1 MPGIHSDD
9 IKLLE
14 SARMADTSD
23 GGGGATGIE
32 IVDGQTH
39 NIFPPISTD
48 NRAQGAFHTRK
59 VFGLAHT
66 DNTEL
71 LLGGGFSVMEPPEDE
86 KVSVVLFQTPGWFD
100 ERTDAISLVERYRV
114 KGPRL
119 VCRIADVHYEG
130 TKILALYNVADS
142 GFPNPGDTIF
152 LRNPDG
158 TEQPVRVLKVTRST
172 AVIQTDDSGPWT
184 VYLCTCQ
191 LNKVLAFELQG
202 KPIQKPSP
210 AASTTAWVY
219 SESPAQGA
227 MFYGVKR
234 LGVSAA
240 IGDRSIYLDGGIM
253 INLVPASTVPEPVID
268 QYPLIQRPTLS
279 RTAQSALT
287 IPAQSL
293 ALGPGAVLQLPTA
306 VEPGSLTM
314 THGGTAF
321 TTEANGNL
329 LQGATVVG
337 TVDHTGR
344 SITML
349 GTAPNYGTQNNSIT
363 YRPATRTGATA
374 HSIGIEVTS
383 ANQSAAWVRS
393 LAPTAAPGTLSFSYM
408 ANGTWYELTD
418 DGTGKISGADSS
430 YGTGQ
435 LNYVT
440 GSMAVTAGAL
450 PDVGSMIIIM
460 WGEADSAEQATG
472 LPTRAWCYLPLDAQ
486 PDGNV
491 VATWSRGGTNY
502 SATVAPNGTVTGP
515 AQARPVE
522 RRDDGSYHLPF
533 SPDTLPDGAIHLV
546 YTPIDETPDFVNNGG
561 GSYTLN
567 GGNPI
572 KPGSVRFRCIG
583 TSAEA
588 GSVNWQGGNQ
598 VYDCYS
604 QGTEIY
610 ARGVGVIGTV
620 NNTTGAMVLS
630 HGSVSVSGYRAQRKK
645 YEYATSGGI

>member
-23 GGGGATGIE
+23 GGGGATGKVIE
-32 IVDGQTH
+32 DGKTH

-59 VFGLAHT
+59 VYGLAHT

-71 LLGGGFSVMEPPEDE
+71 LLGAGFSVMEPPQDP
-86 KVSVVLFQTPGWFD
+86 KVSVLLFQTPGWFD
-100 ERTDAISLVERYRV
+100 ERTEAINLVERYRV
-114 KGPRL
+114 KGPRML
-119 VCRIADVHYEG
+119 GRIADVHYAG
-130 TKILALYNVADS
+130 TKILQLYNVADS

-152 LRNPDG
+152 LRNPNG
-158 TEQPVRVLKVTRST
+158 QEQPVRVLKTTRST
-172 AVIQTDDSGPWT
+172 AVIQTDEGGPWT

-191 LNKVLAFELQG
+191 LNKMLDFELQG
-202 KPIQKPSP
+202 RPIQKSAPGSN
-210 AASTTAWVY
+210 AAVVFT
-219 SESPAQGA
+219 ESPAEGA
-227 MFYGVKR
+227 RFYGVKR
-234 LGVSAA
+234 LGVNAS
-240 IGDRSIYLDGGIM
+240 IGHRSIYLDGGIM
-253 INLVPASTVPEPVID
+253 VNLVPASTVPEPVID
-268 QYPLIQRPTLS
+268 QYPLMQRPTLS
-279 RTAQSALT
+279 RTAQGTLNISV
-287 IPAQSL
+287 PSL
-293 ALGPGAVLQLPTA
+293 ALGPGTVLQLPTA

-314 THGGTAF
+314 SHYIAEF

-329 LQGATVVG
+329 MQGSVVVG

-344 SITML
+344 TITML
-349 GTAPNYGTQNNSIT
+349 GSAPNYGTTNNSIT

-383 ANQSAAWVRS
+383 ANQSTAWVRS

-418 DGTGKISGADSS
+418 DGTGKLSGADSS

-440 GSMAVTAGAL
+440 GSMAVTTGAL

-472 LPTRAWCYLPLDAQ
+472 LPARAWCYLPLDAQ

-491 VATWSRGGTNY
+491 VASWSRSGAPYT
-502 SATVAPNGTVTGP
+502 ATITPAGVVTGP

-522 RRDDGSYHLPF
+522 RLDDGSYRLPF

-546 YTPIDETPDFVNNGG
+546 YTPVDETPDFVNNGG
-561 GSYTLN
+561 GTYVLN
-567 GGNPI
+567 GGDSI

-604 QGTEIY
+604 QGTEVY
-610 ARGVGVIGTV
+610 ARGVGVIGTI
-620 NNTTGAMVLS
+620 NNTTGVMVLS
-630 HGSVSVSGYRAQRKK
+630 HGSVNVSGYRAKRQK